1 MPRKREVIEL
11 LDSDSEEGGGGGSD
25 YEPTAAAKKAPKRKA
40 AAAPKAKQPRAPKA
54 PKKEAEEKRTGPDGK
69 TVRKLGAPSQK
80 VQDRIAR
87 ALPGSAHRMFLVSTE
102 EVRPAGAPGG
112 RAHKFAVLGA
122 TGNGA
127 GAAQRGGLFAGDD
140 GVRWGEDGRGIGKE
154 SALTVQ

>member
-69 TVRKLGAPSQK
+69 TVRFGCCALWAW
-80 VQDRIAR
+80 VL
-87 ALPGSAHRMFLVSTE
+87 LPGC
-102 EVRPAGAPGG
+102 
-112 RAHKFAVLGA
+112 
-122 TGNGA
+122 
-127 GAAQRGGLFAGDD
+127 AQRC
-140 GVRWGEDGRGIGKE
+140 GVEKSFDVQLLSRHRLCTPVAAVTRDLL
-154 SALTVQ
+154 LTCFLGVTP